1 MVLASQFESMIH
13 PFTVL
18 LAVPLAVT
26 GALATLLIA
35 ALLHRPG
42 GTINLYSEIGMV
54 LLIGLV
60 TKNSILLVEY
70 ANQLKARG
78 LDTVAAVLESGRIR
92 LRPILMTSVSTI
104 MGAIPVMIGVGAG
117 STSRRPLGY
126 AIVGGILFS
135 TALTLFVVPVAYVLL
150 DRLTAKSAR
159 RLRVTQPVEA
169 D

>member
-1 MVLASQFESMIH
+1 VVVFMVLASQFESLVH

-26 GALATLLIA
+26 GALATLL
-35 ALLHRPG
+35 LVRSTL
-42 GTINLYSEIGMV
+42 NLYSQIGMI

-70 ANQLKARG
+70 TNQLKARG
-78 LDTVAAVLESGRIR
+78 MDVVTAVVEAGRIR
-92 LRPILMTSVSTI
+92 LRPILMTSVATI
-104 MGAIPVMIGVGAG
+104 MGALPVAMGLGAG
-117 STSRRPLGY
+117 SASRRPLGY

-135 TALTLFVVPVAYVLL
+135 TVLTLFVVPVAYILL
-150 DRLTAKSAR
+150 DRLTARQAGGVRSGE
-159 RLRVTQPVEA
+159 PVEA